1 VNPLLGSS
9 SRMSGECEDC
19 EKLGDDVADRL
30 RCIVKVIV
38 ALVLHVGSV
47 RFHPDL
53 QVHVLDKVCSP
64 RT

>member
-1 VNPLLGSS
+1 
-9 SRMSGECEDC
+9 MSGECEDC